1 MRLHTGHCPSYTV
14 YSGLQ
19 PLCSKVHAYYYYTV
33 SGLAVCLLLF
43 FFYIFGKK
51 TFSEEARCEAKVWM
65 DTVLLFSIW
74 LGFPLSWNFFTS
86 KWFVSQIFLANT
98 FVHHQHQHTKS
109 LLFSDVVVDS
119 YMQPSVKHPRF
130 QGCAALEATR
140 KRLLSTYILV
150 ETILPKSFAKILTNS
165 IDFLRSRVVAKGK
178 EIPD

>member
-98 FVHHQHQHTKS
+98 FVHHHHQHQHTKS
-109 LLFSDVVVDS
+109 LLFSDVVVDP

-140 KRLLSTYILV
+140 KRLLSTYILQ
-150 ETILPKSFAKILTNS
+150 TILPKSFAKIFDQL
-165 IDFLRSRVVAKGK
+165 DLRSRVVAKGK

>member
-1 MRLHTGHCPSYTV
+1 MVHIV
-14 YSGLQ
+14 Q
-19 PLCSKVHAYYYYTV
+19 FLCAFILAIVHPTEYIVACSPFAPKSTRTITTL

-86 KWFVSQIFLANT
+86 KWFVSQIFLAIT
-98 FVHHQHQHTKS
+98 FVHHHQHQHTKS

-130 QGCAALEATR
+130 QGCAALEATG
-140 KRLLSTYILV
+140 KRLLSTYILQ
-150 ETILPKSFAKILTNS
+150 TILAKSFA
-165 IDFLRSRVVAKGK
+165 
-178 EIPD
+178 